1 MRAHPRSRGE
11 NHHLGVVPVI
21 PSGSSPL
28 TRGKPGAVN
37 GRYRSGRL
45 IPAHAGKTRGAT
57 GAAWPPAAHPRSRGE
72 NCAVESRVLA
82 DGGSSPLTRGKPER
96 RGRWQRRHRLIPAHA
111 GKTRSTPAPGTSSR
125 AHPRSRG
132 ENDHVA
138 EFLAATPGSS
148 PLTRG
153 KHAVDRRALV
163 EERLIP
169 AHAGKT
175 VGIATES
182 LVPTAHPRSRG
193 ENLITTRRIVCPR
206 GSSPLTRGKPY
217 IQTLAGQLSRL
228 IPAHAGKTVAAWL
241 ACAACAAH
249 PRSRGENSETLKG
262 LLAEAGSSPLTRG
275 KRKGYC
281 YDVRHSRLIPA
292 HAGKT
297 APTANPGSMSPAH
310 PRSRGENSAQQI
322 AAKNGDGSS
331 PLTRG
336 KRSRLLRLLELGRLI
351 PAHAGKTTAP
361 GRRRR

>member
-111 GKTRSTPAPGTSSR
+111 GKTDSHRRTDQMYR

-132 ENDHVA
+132 ENSGCKTVIA
-138 EFLAATPGSS
+138 RLPGSS

-153 KHAVDRRALV
+153 KHLVVQDVPERR
-163 EERLIP
+163 RLIP

-175 VGIATES
+175 SRRCCLRSGRS
-182 LVPTAHPRSRG
+182 AHPRSRG
-193 ENLITTRRIVCPR
+193 ENT
-206 GSSPLTRGKPY
+206 S
-217 IQTLAGQLSRL
+217 
-228 IPAHAGKTVAAWL
+228 
-241 ACAACAAH
+241 
-249 PRSRGENSETLKG
+249 
-262 LLAEAGSSPLTRG
+262 
-275 KRKGYC
+275 
-281 YDVRHSRLIPA
+281 
-292 HAGKT
+292 
-297 APTANPGSMSPAH
+297 
-310 PRSRGENSAQQI
+310 
-322 AAKNGDGSS
+322 
-331 PLTRG
+331 
-336 KRSRLLRLLELGRLI
+336 
-351 PAHAGKTTAP
+351 
-361 GRRRR
+361 

>member
-111 GKTRSTPAPGTSSR
+111 GKTDSHRRTDQMYR

-132 ENDHVA
+132 EN
-138 EFLAATPGSS
+138 LRRRPSCGTQSGSS

-153 KHAVDRRALV
+153 KHMLPSWKGPED
-163 EERLIP
+163 RLIP

-175 VGIATES
+175 WSQTARS
-182 LVPTAHPRSRG
+182 ALRTAHPRSRG
-193 ENLITTRRIVCPR
+193 ENGAKTNDKSLPV
-206 GSSPLTRGKPY
+206 GSSPLTRGKP
-217 IQTLAGQLSRL
+217 
-228 IPAHAGKTVAAWL
+228 VAA
-241 ACAACAAH
+241 
-249 PRSRGENSETLKG
+249 PR
-262 LLAEAGSSPLTRG
+262 
-275 KRKGYC
+275 
-281 YDVRHSRLIPA
+281 
-292 HAGKT
+292 
-297 APTANPGSMSPAH
+297 
-310 PRSRGENSAQQI
+310 
-322 AAKNGDGSS
+322 
-331 PLTRG
+331 
-336 KRSRLLRLLELGRLI
+336 
-351 PAHAGKTTAP
+351 
-361 GRRRR
+361 